1 MSIATCTTG
10 SVRIGDQEFP
20 YQRPWDGRA
29 LANRGY
35 LAFDTETEVLQPGDR
50 CIPRLAL
57 ATASAGDSASAV
69 IHPDQVGQFILA
81 HARARFVCFNAAFD
95 FWVVDRHLQER
106 GEQAA
111 RAAWWDACEGNRMH
125 DPMLLDQLIELALR
139 DAEPRPRNLAIVAKQ
154 YAGLEISKDDPF
166 RMRYAEII
174 GVDWAEVEEGFFA
187 YAIKDAIVT
196 LRAFRPMLL
205 EAQRLMIGL
214 EGDGSGIA
222 DDVLA
227 RYGALSEFIQVKG
240 AVALARIERHGM
252 HLDLDRIRA
261 AETVL
266 RTGLEAAVADLR
278 GDLPGA
284 VQDPPGS
291 GHGRVEHLLHPERDT
306 LDLRGCPASAAIPRD
321 RGGP

>member
-1 MSIATCTTG
+1 
-10 SVRIGDQEFP
+10 
-20 YQRPWDGRA
+20 
-29 LANRGY
+29 
-35 LAFDTETEVLQPGDR
+35 
-50 CIPRLAL
+50 
-57 ATASAGDSASAV
+57 
-69 IHPDQVGQFILA
+69 
-81 HARARFVCFNAAFD
+81 
-95 FWVVDRHLQER
+95 
-106 GEQAA
+106 
-111 RAAWWDACEGNRMH
+111 MH

-227 RYGALSEFIQVKG
+227 RYGGPRSSSRSRVP
-240 AVALARIERHGM
+240 VAW
-252 HLDLDRIRA
+252 
-261 AETVL
+261 
-266 RTGLEAAVADLR
+266 
-278 GDLPGA
+278 
-284 VQDPPGS
+284 PGS
-291 GHGRVEHLLHPERDT
+291 SDT
-306 LDLRGCPASAAIPRD
+306 GCTWTWTGSGPPR
-321 RGGP
+321 RC